1 MPLRARE
8 SAGRSISRGG
18 QASLR
23 PVRVRRERG
32 ISRATRTGGRARP
45 RRRRC
50 RSALRDADR
59 QAPAVFGGQQR
70 RDERPQQTHRSK
82 CGLSRTRR
90 RHRLTVRPGRGA
102 PLTLPV
108 AAGDDAAVDAA
119 RYATTTA
126 RGFLG
131 GRAGQGFRID
141 LARLRPRLLLTRT
154 HQATY

>member
-1 MPLRARE
+1 MPPRARE
-8 SAGRSISRGG
+8 SADRAISRGG
-18 QASLR
+18 QATLR

-50 RSALRDADR
+50 RSVLRDADR
-59 QAPAVFGGQQR
+59 QAPFVSGGRQR
-70 RDERPQQTHRSK
+70 RDEQPQQAHRSE

-90 RHRLTVRPGRGA
+90 HHRLTVRPGRGA

-108 AAGDDAAVDAA
+108 AEGEDVAVDAA

-131 GRAGQGFRID
+131 GRADMDSEPTSLVSGHVCYKR
-141 LARLRPRLLLTRT
+141 ARTSPI
-154 HQATY
+154 